1 MTKNRFTDKKILM
14 IIALTVGVSGGILF
28 FPFNFQDEYTC
39 LYHRLYSLG
48 HSYDSNGSEKNFEGL
63 AEPER
68 HKHHLPGSNAI
79 EMEEDLV
86 NHYVVPFGLMWWSSL
101 LLVAASLYGL
111 KRIKIQGQ
119 H

>member
-1 MTKNRFTDKKILM
+1 MMTRNQFTDKKILM

-39 LYHRLYSLG
+39 LFHRLFSPG
-48 HSYDSNGSEKNFEGL
+48 HYHANGSGKNVERLDGS
-63 AEPER
+63 ER
-68 HKHHLPGSNAI
+68 HKHRLPGSSAI

-101 LLVAASLYGL
+101 LLVALSLYGL